1 MDDIGELGLS
11 EVGIGSSVEARMADD
26 EREWLSDEE
35 IEDAYVERAREDL
48 AEVINARPGD
58 VFYERQLQVRFERR
72 FYHWI
77 TSRALDQLAQDGAV
91 ASRTLA
97 LAFGESGGE
106 VTLRFFFS
114 KKLRYWTRKAN
125 EVSKLVAAYCDPAF
139 NAAVGH
145 QAEMLF
151 DAALARQ
158 GFLPVAE
165 NAREYLGRRWEASGH
180 NLGRIYVRDGVGY
193 GAEIKN
199 KLAYVEWPELEVKA
213 EMCRALGLIPLFI
226 VRAMPK
232 SWIWEVVSK
241 WDGFVLVFGYQL
253 YPFGHASFA
262 RRVKE
267 TLGLPVDCPRAIG
280 GGTIKRLL
288 SWHEERR
295 ARVNL
300 K

>member
-1 MDDIGELGLS
+1 
-11 EVGIGSSVEARMADD
+11 MADDD
-26 EREWLSDEE
+26 EREWLSDED
-35 IEDAYVERAREDL
+35 IEDAYVARAREEL
-48 AEVINARPGD
+48 AEVINSRPGD

-91 ASRTLA
+91 LSRTLPFT
-97 LAFGESGGE
+97 FGESGGE

-125 EVSKLVAAYCDPAF
+125 EVSKLVAAYCDPTF

-165 NAREYLGRRWEASGH
+165 NASEFRGRKWEGSGH
-180 NLGRIYVRDGVGY
+180 NLDRIYLRDGVSY

-199 KLAYVEWPELEVKA
+199 KLAYIDWPELEVKA
-213 EMCRALGLIPLFI
+213 EMCRSLELVPLFI
-226 VRAMPK
+226 VRALPK
-232 SWIWEVVSK
+232 SWFWEVVSRWK
-241 WDGFVLVFGYQL
+241 GYVLLFEYQL
-253 YPFGHASFA
+253 YPFGQDAFA
-262 RRVKE
+262 RKIRE
-267 TLGLPVDCPRAIG
+267 TLELPVDCPRAIQE
-280 GGTIKRLL
+280 GTIKRLVA
-288 SWHEERR
+288 WHEKKL
-295 ARVNL
+295 ARVNSE
-300 K
+300 